1 MTNTN
6 PNPARALAVGMLLAL
21 VALPVAAQQ
30 QRGAADSAAVVGVVD
45 QFHKALTSGD
55 STGAL
60 AVLAPDVRILEG
72 GNVETFAQYR
82 SGHLV
87 ADMRASTG
95 TKPTRAVSQVVVSGD
110 AAWVISTS
118 RTERTAANGTVT
130 ATATAETMVLTRTPT
145 GWKIAAIHWSSGRA
159 R

>member
-1 MTNTN
+1 MKNSNRSAKTV
-6 PNPARALAVGMLLAL
+6 AIVVGVL
-21 VALPVAAQQ
+21 VATVTQTATAQQ
-30 QRGAADSAAVVGVVD
+30 RSAGDSAAAVGAVNR
-45 QFHKALTSGD
+45 FHAALSSGD
-55 STGAL
+55 STAAL
-60 AVLAPDVRILEG
+60 AVLVPEVMILEG

-87 ADMRASTG
+87 ADMRAMTG
-95 TKPTRAVSQVVVSGD
+95 TKPTRTVTQVTVSGD

-130 ATATAETMVLTRTPT
+130 ASVTAESMVLKRTAA